1 MRLPILRTLPVLA
14 LAAIATGF
22 AHVPAS
28 TVAQSASSSSYLRVN
43 VSCSGVRCE
52 AWAQGGSGSY
62 VDWEWSGADE
72 QWEAGFVSSADATPY
87 CVPGLVLE
95 VLATVTD
102 SNGGSASGSAL
113 VFCPFN

>member
-1 MRLPILRTLPVLA
+1 MRFPILRTLPVLA
-14 LAAIATGF
+14 LAAVAAGF
-22 AHVPAS
+22 THVPAS
-28 TVAQSASSSSYLRVN
+28 TTAQSTSTSSYLRVN
-43 VSCSGVRCE
+43 VSCSGVRCN
-52 AWAQGGSGSY
+52 ALAQGGSGSY
-62 VDWEWSGADE
+62 VDWEWSGAE
-72 QWEAGFVSSADATPY
+72 ELGEGGNWSVADATPY